1 MTQDIRRIQL
11 AVHAYRTQAIS
22 LGKAASMAGGSWA
35 RMKDIL
41 VEHGVQ
47 PRLGPETLE
56 EAQEEVEVLREFM
69 AKREAVK
76 TRLNK
81 FNKEIEDGK

>member
-1 MTQDIRRIQL
+1 L
-11 AVHAYRTQAIS
+11 AVRAYRTQAIS
-22 LGKAASMAGGSWA
+22 LGKAASIAGVSWA

-56 EAQEEVEVLREFM
+56 ELQEEVEVLRKFM
-69 AKREAVK
+69 AKRETAR
-76 TRLNK
+76 TRL
-81 FNKEIEDGK
+81 EE